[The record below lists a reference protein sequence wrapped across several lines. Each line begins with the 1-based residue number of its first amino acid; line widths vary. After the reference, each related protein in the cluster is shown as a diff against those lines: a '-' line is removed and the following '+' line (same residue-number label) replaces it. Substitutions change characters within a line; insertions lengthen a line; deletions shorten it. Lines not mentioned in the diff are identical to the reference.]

1 MTREETIKILMLVQ
15 AAYPNYKSPDKT
27 ITVNL
32 WCRML
37 QEYTYQQVEA
47 AVDAYIRTDKSGF
60 APSVGN
66 IIDKIQMIFS
76 VEDDVN
82 EMVAWNMVLKAI
94 RNSGYHAEEEFAK
107 LPKPVQRAA
116 VSPGQLREWALTE
129 NMNIEVVS
137 SNFMRAYRIE
147 LERQKEIMKLQPEF
161 RKRLES
167 KDKQYEC
174 IGMNKDIR
182 ENHTGV
188 PMSNELKEKFLK
200 IMMES
205 EE

>member
-116 VSPGQLREWALTE
+116 VSPSQLREWALTE